1 MIEANLAALGLC
13 KIKVFWNKDYDAI
26 ISLHDVTNE
35 ILSRDSVYIANVVMW
50 PKFCN
55 TSIYAR
61 EVNITS
67 TL

>member
-35 ILSRDSVYIANVVMW
+35 ILSRDSVYIADVVM
-50 PKFCN
+50 
-55 TSIYAR
+55 
-61 EVNITS
+61 
-67 TL
+67 